1 MDASIGKRTAGT
13 RGGYGKDVTTGQPR
27 WLLGVLYHHPGDPRL
42 VVPIREGRDHIFNYA
57 HPMAY
62 VLTGLAV
69 ALPLFGAV
77 MMLGGLVYF
86 FDRMAANFVGVIVPT
101 SVVLGCVGSVL
112 AGIFLPA
119 DDPDR
124 RAVTTVR
131 DAVEVPWDAPRQ
143 VRRLL

>member
-1 MDASIGKRTAGT
+1 
-13 RGGYGKDVTTGQPR
+13 
-27 WLLGVLYHHPGDPRL
+27 VLYHHPGDPRL
-42 VVPIREGRDHIFNYA
+42 VVPIRGGRDHIFNYA

-101 SVVLGCVGSVL
+101 SVVLSCVGSVL
-112 AGIFLPA
+112 AGIFLPP
-119 DDPDR
+119 DDPGR
-124 RAVTTVR
+124 SAASPVR

-143 VRRLL
+143 VRRLS

>member
-1 MDASIGKRTAGT
+1 MRSA
-13 RGGYGKDVTTGQPR
+13 QPR
-27 WLLGVLYHHPGDPRL
+27 WILGVLYHHPGDPRL

-69 ALPLFGAV
+69 TLPLFGAV

-112 AGIFLPA
+112 AGIFLPP
-119 DDPDR
+119 DDR
-124 RAVTTVR
+124 ERGTAVSVR
-131 DAVEVPWDAPRQ
+131 DVVEVPWDAPRQ
-143 VRRLL
+143 VRRLS